1 MEIGF
6 FCRSADARYPL
17 LGSVV
22 LGRAGQHHSRP
33 QRLKPTTGAGRAKTR
48 PQHGRCSGRV
58 ASVAS
63 IAMRGSVQRRSR
75 SEQISVASTRFS
87 SMLATTSGRR
97 AGFSRSASG
106 PHGSERL
113 QRNLFHV
120 HRSQLCNVTTRQLIV
135 VAEHLDLT
143 ELGLCRPNAVR
154 LDSTAQSLEEAQS
167 STTTRT
173 AAFLS
178 APL

>member
-1 MEIGF
+1 M
-6 FCRSADARYPL
+6 
-17 LGSVV
+17 

-97 AGFSRSASG
+97 AGFSRFAGQGVPGGAANVYRTKVSFKTLRLRHTSNTAPERPTAPGGVAVATGSLQPLGKHERKQRG
-106 PHGSERL
+106 PHLYCRCERY
-113 QRNLFHV
+113 REIC
-120 HRSQLCNVTTRQLIV
+120 RSPCL
-135 VAEHLDLT
+135 
-143 ELGLCRPNAVR
+143 
-154 LDSTAQSLEEAQS
+154 
-167 STTTRT
+167 
-173 AAFLS
+173 
-178 APL
+178 